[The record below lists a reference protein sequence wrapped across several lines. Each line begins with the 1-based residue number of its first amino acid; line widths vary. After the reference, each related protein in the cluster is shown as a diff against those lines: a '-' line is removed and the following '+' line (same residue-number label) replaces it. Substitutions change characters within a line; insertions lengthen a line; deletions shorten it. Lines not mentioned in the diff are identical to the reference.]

1 MFVGIPPLL
10 DILHCYFLHGAAWHG
25 LRPGLSASVRQKQKR
40 FLVVGSQERWD
51 PLEKSLHGDASLLI
65 RRSLR
70 SPRCASLLNV
80 ATSDFLSSIR
90 ARTRQEFRSTPPP
103 RFFLLLLSPLKSVGG
118 RPRPAEVLP
127 ASPPSLS
134 QLWGCDSDQP
144 SASQRNHRAGRS
156 PGLDRLAVSRC
167 VKSLGHNKS
176 KLWK

>member
-25 LRPGLSASVRQKQKR
+25 LPPGLSASVRQKQKR

-80 ATSDFLSSIR
+80 ATSDFLFSVR
-90 ARTRQEFRSTPPP
+90 ARTRQEFRSAPHPPSSSSSSSAPSSQSVAGPVPSRRCAPSEPSQPIPALGLRLGPTLRVTPED
-103 RFFLLLLSPLKSVGG
+103 RG
-118 RPRPAEVLP
+118 PRPVGCEPMREVTG
-127 ASPPSLS
+127 S
-134 QLWGCDSDQP
+134 QQK
-144 SASQRNHRAGRS
+144 Q
-156 PGLDRLAVSRC
+156 AVE
-167 VKSLGHNKS
+167 VK
-176 KLWK
+176 